1 MILEQIQKDY
11 IQAMKDRQETKKLA
25 LNYALA
31 QAKQKKIDSQK
42 EITDDD
48 MVSILKKEIKS
59 INEALVFLQKAG
71 NKGDDIVIEKE
82 KISIFQAYL
91 PAMLNQADT
100 QELIEKLISELRIS
114 DLKTGRGL
122 LMKELMDKYR
132 SSIDGGIVN
141 DIINAKLS
149 S

>member
-1 MILEQIQKDY
+1 
-11 IQAMKDRQETKKLA
+11 MKDRQETKKLA